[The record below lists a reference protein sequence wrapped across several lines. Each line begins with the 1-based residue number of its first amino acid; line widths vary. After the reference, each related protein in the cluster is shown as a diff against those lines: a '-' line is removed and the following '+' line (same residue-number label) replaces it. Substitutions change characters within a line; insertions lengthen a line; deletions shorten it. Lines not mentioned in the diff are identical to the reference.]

1 MMGFFSSLFGWDQ
14 SMGALNAVLASHLIE
29 NSSLATN
36 KLIAKQVIE
45 IMRSVNT
52 NMSDEKVIAD
62 LNKANRVVQMN
73 FIAIACDN
81 LGIPPKVP
89 NNVWTRIKNPYLIGQ
104 QVDESAIEASI
115 DAIFRQDKCRI
126 TWPGNQK
133 QINFNTLLQNGRLN

>member
-1 MMGFFSSLFGWDQ
+1 MGFFSSLFGWDQ

>member
-1 MMGFFSSLFGWDQ
+1 MGFFISLFGWDQ

-29 NSSLATN
+29 NGSLATN
-36 KLIAKQVIE
+36 KLIAIQVIE
-45 IMRSVNT
+45 IVRSVNT

-89 NNVWTRIKNPYLIGQ
+89 NNVWTRIQNPYLVGQ

-115 DAIFRQDKCRI
+115 DAIFKQDKCRVI
-126 TWPGNQK
+126 WPGIQK

>member
-1 MMGFFSSLFGWDQ
+1 MGFFSSLFGWDQ

-29 NSSLATN
+29 NGSLATN
-36 KLIAKQVIE
+36 QLIAIQVIE
-45 IMRSVNT
+45 IVRSVNN

-89 NNVWTRIKNPYLIGQ
+89 NNVWTRIQNPYLVGQ

-115 DAIFRQDKCRI
+115 DAIFKQDKCRV
-126 TWPGNQK
+126 TWPGIQK